1 MPASAAAPL
10 LHTLVTA
17 AASHRPDAIAVCDGR
32 GTWSYAELDQH
43 SRTYADSMARSGVGA
58 GDRVLIRAV
67 AERWVLAAIY
77 ACSRLGA
84 IAVPLSPE
92 LRPAQEKQIAADAE
106 PSLVLDSAPE
116 HGPPPGDRPEP
127 DSPSPHADTDVLFLY
142 TSGSTAQPKAVR
154 CPHAQVL
161 FATGAIA
168 ARLGYRSDDIILCR
182 LPLSFDYGL
191 YQAFMAASVGAT
203 VLLRGPGQD
212 GATLAAIRRH
222 AVTVVP
228 VVPSLAHMLIRL
240 GRRATA
246 PSVRLVTNTGQTL
259 SAVRLDGLRRVFPR
273 ATVRLMYGIT
283 ECKRVTIADPD
294 SDLTHPGSVGSPL
307 PGTTVR
313 IVDARGVSL
322 PVGVEGQ
329 IVVSGAHLMAGYWKD
344 EVLTRQV
351 YRDDAATGGRTL
363 YTGDYGHLDGA
374 GRLYFHGRYDDLFK
388 QGDVRTSA
396 AEIEAAVLA
405 DPRVADA
412 ALVPPR
418 GDRPAV
424 LFAVTALRSDE
435 VLRRLRGRL
444 EPLKVPEIC
453 RVVDELPLG
462 GTGKTNRAA
471 LRARADQ
478 EAAEHGGVCSVP
490 ELRLPPPAADRS

>member
-1 MPASAAAPL
+1 MPASAAASL

-17 AASHRPDAIAVCDGR
+17 AAYHRPDAIAVCDGR

-43 SRTYADSMARSGVGA
+43 SRTYADSLARSGVGA

-84 IAVPLSPE
+84 IAVPLSPD
-92 LRPAQEKQIAADAE
+92 LRPAQEQQIVADAE
-106 PSLVLDSAPE
+106 PSLVLTSAPE
-116 HGPPPGDRPEP
+116 TGPPLGDRPKP
-127 DSPSPHADTDVLFLY
+127 DGPPARADADVLFLY

-168 ARLGYRSDDIILCR
+168 ARLGYRSDDVILCR

-203 VLLRGPGQD
+203 VLLRGPGRD
-212 GATLAAIRRH
+212 SGMLAAIRRH

-240 GRRATA
+240 GRHATA
-246 PSVRLVTNTGQTL
+246 PGVRLVTNTGQAL
-259 SAVRLDGLRRVFPR
+259 SAAQIDGIRRVFPHT
-273 ATVRLMYGIT
+273 TVRLMYGIT

-294 SDLTHPGSVGSPL
+294 SDLTHPGSVGRPL

-313 IVDARGVSL
+313 IVDAQGASL
-322 PVGVEGQ
+322 PVGAEGQ
-329 IVVSGAHLMAGYWKD
+329 IVVSGAHLMVGYWKD
-344 EVLTRQV
+344 DALTRQI
-351 YRDDAATGGRTL
+351 YRTDAVTGERTL
-363 YTGDYGHLDGA
+363 YTGDYGHLDDA

-405 DPRVADA
+405 DPQVADA
-412 ALVPPR
+412 ALVPPS

-424 LFAVTALRSDE
+424 LFTVTALRSDE
-435 VLRRLRGRL
+435 VLRRLRERL
-444 EPLKVPEIC
+444 EPLKVPKIC
-453 RVVDELPLG
+453 RVVAELPIG
-462 GTGKTNRAA
+462 STGKTNRAA
-471 LRARADQ
+471 LRARANQ
-478 EAAEHGGVCSVP
+478 EAAQHVGASSAPG
-490 ELRLPPPAADRS
+490 LRLPPPADRS